1 MAILFSSTTGG
12 ETRKIKF
19 CWNRSGVT
27 VNLSIWMLNWIN
39 SQKEISNL
47 RHTTNMHTTN
57 NSRIGC
63 LREFHRKKGK
73 KSRDAVTFTHTSCHN
88 IFGVYFFS
96 IATVNRERGNKYVF
110 LCNYYVQYTEKSS
123 NCKERRNTSIF
134 FVLLEIQRSV
144 VHRNAHFTGHS
155 THSYII
161 FFNVSPI
168 VRQLCLTVKEKP
180 QILFNI

>member
-73 KSRDAVTFTHTSCHN
+73 KSRDAVTFTHTSCHK

-134 FVLLEIQRSV
+134 FLFFWKSSEAWCTGMHTSLDTRHTHTLFSSMFLLLLDSFV
-144 VHRNAHFTGHS
+144 
-155 THSYII
+155 
-161 FFNVSPI
+161 
-168 VRQLCLTVKEKP
+168 
-180 QILFNI
+180 

>member
-96 IATVNRERGNKYVF
+96 IATVNCEQGNKYVF

-134 FVLLEIQRSV
+134 CSFGNPAKHGAQECTLHWTLDTLIHFFSMFLLLLESFV
-144 VHRNAHFTGHS
+144 
-155 THSYII
+155 
-161 FFNVSPI
+161 
-168 VRQLCLTVKEKP
+168 
-180 QILFNI
+180 